1 MAAKTTTKSNPT
13 FAAALARVQPALR
26 AWRQRRKHREPIPE
40 HLWRAM
46 VRMAR
51 RYGLSPVA
59 QALRVNYTALKHHLV
74 ATATRQTSRSGG
86 LAPEFVEV
94 PMPACPTGPPRI
106 LDLSSQFSAL
116 NHVRE
121 IWNTAIQNTSTPP
134 TARYSS
140 RKMNPLPCLEGS
152 PGARLSVVISLSFR
166 VLRVFRGFNCCFS
179 GHWSFLVESHSPQ
192 PFALIPP

>member
-1 MAAKTTTKSNPT
+1 MAAKTTTKSNST

-94 PMPACPTGPPRI
+94 PMTACPGGPQWVIELEDRGG
-106 LDLSSQFSAL
+106 LKLTLRLAQYDSA
-116 NHVRE
+116 
-121 IWNTAIQNTSTPP
+121 A
-134 TARYSS
+134 
-140 RKMNPLPCLEGS
+140 
-152 PGARLSVVISLSFR
+152 
-166 VLRVFRGFNCCFS
+166 
-179 GHWSFLVESHSPQ
+179 
-192 PFALIPP
+192 ALALAQGLWRHRS